1 MPTVVYPTTA
11 LSGESYDYDEP
22 LVHQR
27 PIFVTTQAPLEHNSV
42 RATTYT
48 PDKNYYSHYHK
59 VQDVSKYQQ
68 SQPQRDE
75 VQHEKQIQHEQQVI
89 HEQAQIQHEQAAQI
103 YQAKVQQDQE
113 KLQQERAQIQHEQAQ
128 FEKKQKRIY
137 QSKIKQEQ
145 IQHEKQIHRAEQ
157 ELIRQQ
163 EEALIQQQEQELI
176 HRQEQEL
183 IHHKEQELL
192 HQEQVQQE
200 QEKIQQEQQ
209 QFEREQ
215 QAPIYR
221 GPTYLPEPSK
231 PAAQLNPNLPVDL
244 GTSSKLGDILKK
256 LQDSN
261 HLPKTLT
268 PDNIDNSIK
277 TLVKILDNLKQSQT
291 IQEKPEYNNQPDD
304 YDYNNNNG
312 DDDHF
317 VDGELKIESFF
328 VGVEITQFNN

>member
-1 MPTVVYPTTA
+1 MPTVVYPTTSLA
-11 LSGESYDYDEP
+11 GDSYDYEEP
-22 LVHQR
+22 LLHQR
-27 PIFVTTQAPLEHNSV
+27 PIYVTTISPIEHNSV
-42 RATTYT
+42 RATTYS
-48 PDKNYYSHYHK
+48 PDKSYYSHYHK
-59 VQDVSKYQQ
+59 VHDVSKYQQ
-68 SQPQRDE
+68 PPQRDE
-75 VQHEKQIQHEQQVI
+75 VHHEQQIQQEQQVI
-89 HEQAQIQHEQAAQI
+89 QEQAQIQHEQEQI
-103 YQAKVQQDQE
+103 FQAKVQQEQE
-113 KLQQERAQIQHEQAQ
+113 KLQHERAQIQHEQAQ

-145 IQHEKQIHRAEQ
+145 IQHEQHIQQAEQ
-157 ELIRQQ
+157 EQIR
-163 EEALIQQQEQELI
+163 QQEQELI
-176 HRQEQEL
+176 HQQEQEL
-183 IHHKEQELL
+183 IHQREQELIY
-192 HQEQVQQE
+192 QQE
-200 QEKIQQEQQ
+200 QELIKQEQIQQEEEKILQEQQ
-209 QFEREQ
+209 QLEREQ

-231 PAAQLNPNLPVDL
+231 PTYLPEPSKPTTQFNQNLPLDY

-268 PDNIDNSIK
+268 PDNIDNSIN

-317 VDGELKIESFF
+317 DGE
-328 VGVEITQFNN
+328 